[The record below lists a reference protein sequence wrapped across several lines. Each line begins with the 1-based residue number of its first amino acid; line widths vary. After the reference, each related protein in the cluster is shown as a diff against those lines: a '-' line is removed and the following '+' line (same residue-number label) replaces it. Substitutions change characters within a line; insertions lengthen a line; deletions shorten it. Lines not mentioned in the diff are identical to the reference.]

1 MLATILNVAD
11 LPGKTAVCPHE
22 QRGTSRDGKHRLAW
36 FTMTLSL
43 MIGSS
48 PIAAVMSDPRLPDNP
63 IVECNEAFV
72 TLTGYR
78 SDEIIGQNCRFLAG
92 RDTEPWLTET
102 LRNGIRRRQ
111 PVMVEILNYKK
122 DGTPFRNAVMVAPIF
137 DKNGDLEFFLGSQV
151 EIAEDVARAND
162 ARRKAAHDRV
172 VALSRRQRE
181 VLVHLAA
188 GKLNKQIAYE
198 LGLSERTIKMHR
210 AALFSALDVK
220 TSADAIRLAIEA
232 GY

>member
-1 MLATILNVAD
+1 MA
-11 LPGKTAVCPHE
+11 
-22 QRGTSRDGKHRLAW
+22 
-36 FTMTLSL
+36 LSF

-63 IVECNEAFV
+63 IVECNAAFV
-72 TLTGYR
+72 ALTGYQR
-78 SDEIIGQNCRFLAG
+78 EEIIGHNCRFLTG
-92 RDTEPWLTET
+92 PGTEPWLIEM

-137 DKNGDLEFFLGSQV
+137 DAAGELEYFLGSQV

-162 ARRKAAHDRV
+162 ARREAAHARV
-172 VALSRRQRE
+172 AALSRRQRE
-181 VLVHLAA
+181 VLLQMAA

-198 LGLSERTIKMHR
+198 LGLSERTVKMHR
-210 AALFSALDVK
+210 AAVFTALGIK

>member
-1 MLATILNVAD
+1 MA
-11 LPGKTAVCPHE
+11 
-22 QRGTSRDGKHRLAW
+22 
-36 FTMTLSL
+36 LSF

-48 PIAAVMSDPRLPDNP
+48 PIAAVISDPRLPDNP
-63 IVECNEAFV
+63 IVECNAAFV
-72 TLTGYR
+72 ALTGYQR
-78 SDEIIGQNCRFLAG
+78 EEIIGHNCRFLTG
-92 RDTEPWLTET
+92 PGTEPWLIET

-137 DKNGDLEFFLGSQV
+137 DTAGELEYFLGSQV
-151 EIAEDVARAND
+151 EIADDVARAND
-162 ARRKAAHDRV
+162 ARREAAHARV
-172 VALSRRQRE
+172 AALSRRQRE
-181 VLVHLAA
+181 VLLHMAA

-198 LGLSERTIKMHR
+198 LGLSERTVKMHR
-210 AALFSALDVK
+210 AAVFTALGIK

>member
-1 MLATILNVAD
+1 
-11 LPGKTAVCPHE
+11 
-22 QRGTSRDGKHRLAW
+22 
-36 FTMTLSL
+36 MTLSS
-43 MIGSS
+43 MIATS
-48 PIAAVMSDPRLPDNP
+48 PIAAVISNPRLPDNP
-63 IVECNEAFV
+63 IVECNDAFV
-72 TLTGYR
+72 ALTGYR
-78 SDEIIGQNCRFLAG
+78 SEEIIGHNCRFLTGA
-92 RDTEPWLTET
+92 RTEPWLVEM

-137 DKNGDLEFFLGSQV
+137 DIEGELEYFLGSQV
-151 EIAEDVARAND
+151 EIAEDIARAND
-162 ARRKAAHDRV
+162 ARRQAAFDRI

-181 VLVHLAA
+181 VLLQLAA

-198 LGLSERTIKMHR
+198 LGLSERTVKMHR
-210 AALFSALDVK
+210 AAVFTSLGVK

>member
-1 MLATILNVAD
+1 MA
-11 LPGKTAVCPHE
+11 
-22 QRGTSRDGKHRLAW
+22 
-36 FTMTLSL
+36 LSF

-63 IVECNEAFV
+63 IVECNAAFV
-72 TLTGYR
+72 ALTGYQR
-78 SDEIIGQNCRFLAG
+78 EEIIGHNCRFLTG
-92 RDTEPWLTET
+92 PGTEPWLIET

-137 DKNGDLEFFLGSQV
+137 DTAGELEYFLGSQV
-151 EIAEDVARAND
+151 EIADDVARAND
-162 ARRKAAHDRV
+162 ARREAAHARV
-172 VALSRRQRE
+172 AALSRRQRE
-181 VLVHLAA
+181 VLLHMAA

-198 LGLSERTIKMHR
+198 LGLSERTVKMHR
-210 AALFSALDVK
+210 AAVFTALGIK